1 MTALVAMYGKLEG
14 EDGRKFAREISPHL
28 AIEAGIY
35 KKHGI
40 DLQWQH
46 VQGTEERYRRL
57 AAGLA
62 DVSFVVGRQS
72 LKHFLQSKTSVIVGS
87 PLNSCPYYFM
97 AGSGV
102 KTIRD
107 LKGKTIACREE
118 SARNAPI
125 GHVFKENAGL
135 ELTKHVKLKL
145 LPGDMDAYEALTA
158 GRVDAALVPRQFGFV
173 ADEKGFHR
181 LDCPDVVD
189 DPLPITIE
197 TTKDI
202 LAKKSKEIA
211 AFLQA
216 HAESVRY
223 LKTHRAEALRV
234 LGEKLGQSPALAAKT
249 FDGYFTLLDDSLKID
264 LKHLKNLAGQV
275 APDYSGGAEQLA
287 KDWLAPGVLRKIAS

>member
-1 MTALVAMYGKLEG
+1 MSALVAMYGKLEG

-57 AAGLA
+57 ASGAA
-62 DVSFVVGRQS
+62 DISFVVGRQS

-87 PLNSCPYYFM
+87 PLNSCPYHFM
-97 AGSGV
+97 AAPAV
-102 KTIRD
+102 KTIED

-118 SARNAPI
+118 PARNAPI

-135 ELTKHVKLKL
+135 ELKKHVKLTL
-145 LPGDMDAYEALTA
+145 LHGDLDAYEALIA
-158 GRVDAALVPRQFGFV
+158 GRADAALVPRQFGFV
-173 ADEKGFHR
+173 AEDKGFHR
-181 LDCPDVVD
+181 LECPDVVD

-197 TTKDI
+197 TTKEI
-202 LAKKSKEIA
+202 LAKKSNDIA

-216 HAESVRY
+216 HAESVRH
-223 LKTHRAEALRV
+223 LKGHRAEALR
-234 LGEKLGQSPALAAKT
+234 LLQDKFGQSASLAAKT
-249 FDGYFTLLDDSLKID
+249 FDGYFTLLNDSLKID
-264 LKHLKNLAGQV
+264 MRHLKNLAAQV
-275 APDYSGGAEQLA
+275 APDYPGGAETLA
-287 KDWLAPGVLRKIAS
+287 KDWLASGVVKF

>member
-1 MTALVAMYGKLEG
+1 MSTLVAMYGKLEG
-14 EDGRKFAREISPHL
+14 EDGRKFAREVSPHL

-35 KKHGI
+35 KKFGI

-57 AAGLA
+57 ASGEA

-72 LKHFLQSKTSVIVGS
+72 LKHFLQSKNSVIVGS
-87 PLNSCPYYFM
+87 PLNSCPYHLL
-97 AGSGV
+97 AASGV
-102 KTIRD
+102 RTIGD
-107 LKGKTIACREE
+107 LKEKTIACREE

-125 GHVFKENAGL
+125 GRVLKDAAGL
-135 ELTKHVKLKL
+135 ELNRDVQLTL
-145 LPGDMDAYEALTA
+145 LPGDLDAYEALIA
-158 GRVDAALVPRQFGFV
+158 GRAEAALVPRQFGFV
-173 ADEKGFHR
+173 AEEKGFQR

-202 LAKKSKEIA
+202 HAKKSKEIA

-223 LKTHRAEALRV
+223 LKAHRAEALRV
-234 LGEKLGQSPALAAKT
+234 LGEKLGQSPSLAAKT
-249 FDGYFTLLDDSLKID
+249 FDEYFVLLNDSLKID
-264 LKHLKNLAGQV
+264 GRHLRNLAAQV

-287 KDWLAPGVLRKIAS
+287 KDWLAPGVLKT

>member
-1 MTALVAMYGKLEG
+1 MSTFTAMYGKLEG
-14 EDGRKFAREISPHL
+14 EDGRKFAREVSPHL

-57 AAGLA
+57 GAGMA

-72 LKHFLQSKTSVIVGS
+72 LKHFVQSKNSVIVGS

-102 KTIRD
+102 KTIKD
-107 LKGKTIACREE
+107 LKGKAVACREE
-118 SARNAPI
+118 PARNAPI
-125 GHVFKENAGL
+125 ARVLKEIAGL
-135 ELTKHVKLKL
+135 ELNRDVKLTL
-145 LPGDMDAYEALTA
+145 LPGDLEAYEALIL
-158 GRVDAALVPRQFGFV
+158 GRAAAALVPRQFGFV
-173 ADEKGFHR
+173 AVEKGFRR
-181 LDCPDVVD
+181 LDCPDIVD

-202 LAKKSKEIA
+202 LGKKSKEIA

-223 LKTHRAEALRV
+223 LKAHRADALRV
-234 LGEKLGQSPALAAKT
+234 LGEKLGQSPSLAAKT

-264 LKHLKNLAGQV
+264 LRHLKNLAAQV
-275 APDYSGGAEQLA
+275 APEYPGGAGQLA
-287 KDWLAPGVLRKIAS
+287 KEWLAPGVLKA

>member
-1 MTALVAMYGKLEG
+1 MYGKLEG

-28 AIEAGIY
+28 AIAAGIY
-35 KKHGI
+35 KKQGI

-57 AAGLA
+57 ASGMA

-72 LKHFLQSKTSVIVGS
+72 LKHFLQSRTSVIVGS

-97 AGSGV
+97 AAADV
-102 KTIRD
+102 KTIKD
-107 LKGKTIACREE
+107 LKGRTIACREE

-125 GHVFKENAGL
+125 ARVLKEGAGL
-135 ELTKHVKLKL
+135 ELHRDAKLAL
-145 LPGDMDAYEALTA
+145 LPGDLDAYEALLA
-158 GRVDAALVPRQFGFV
+158 GRADAALVPRQFGFV
-173 ADEKGFHR
+173 AEEKGFRR
-181 LDCPDVVD
+181 LECPDVVD

-202 LAKKSKEIA
+202 LAQKPKEIT

-223 LKTHRAEALRV
+223 LKNHRAEALRV
-234 LGEKLGQSPALAAKT
+234 LGEKLGQSPSLAAKT
-249 FDGYFTLLDDSLKID
+249 FDGYFTLLDDALKID
-264 LKHLKNLAGQV
+264 LKHLKNLAAQV

-287 KDWLAPGVLRKIAS
+287 KDWLAPGVLKS

>member
-1 MTALVAMYGKLEG
+1 MSALVAMYGKLEG

-35 KKHGI
+35 KKFGS
-40 DLQWQH
+40 DLTWQH

-57 AAGLA
+57 ASGAA
-62 DVSFVVGRQS
+62 DISFVVGRQS
-72 LKHFLQSKTSVIVGS
+72 LKHFLQSKTSIILGS

-97 AGSGV
+97 AAPRV
-102 KTIRD
+102 ATIKD

-118 SARNAPI
+118 PARNAPI

-135 ELTKHVKLKL
+135 ELKKHVKLTL
-145 LPGDMDAYEALTA
+145 LPGDLDAYESLTV

-173 ADEKGFHR
+173 AEEKGFHR
-181 LDCPDVVD
+181 LKCPDVVD
-189 DPLPITIE
+189 DPMPITIE

-223 LKTHRAEALRV
+223 LKSHRAEALR
-234 LGEKLGQSPALAAKT
+234 LLEDKFGQSAPLAAKT

-264 LKHLKNLAGQV
+264 LRHLKNLAAQV
-275 APDYSGGAEQLA
+275 APDYPGGAEKLA
-287 KDWLAPGVLRKIAS
+287 GDWLAPGIVQL

>member
-1 MTALVAMYGKLEG
+1 MSVLVAMYGKLEG

-28 AIEAGIY
+28 AIDAGIY

-40 DLQWQH
+40 DLHWQH

-57 AAGLA
+57 ASGAA
-62 DVSFVVGRQS
+62 DISFVVGRQS

-97 AGSGV
+97 AASSV
-102 KTIRD
+102 ATIKD

-118 SARNAPI
+118 PARDAPI

-135 ELTKHVKLKL
+135 ELKKHVKLTL
-145 LPGDMDAYEALTA
+145 LPGDLDAYESLTA
-158 GRVDAALVPRQFGFV
+158 GRVDAVLVPRQFGFV
-173 ADEKGFHR
+173 AEEKGFHR
-181 LDCPDVVD
+181 LECPDVVD

-197 TTKDI
+197 STKEI

-216 HAESVRY
+216 HAESVRH
-223 LKTHRAEALRV
+223 LKAHRAESLR
-234 LGEKLGQSPALAAKT
+234 LLQEKFGQSPSLSAKT
-249 FDGYFTLLDDSLKID
+249 FDGYFTLLVDSLKID
-264 LKHLKNLAGQV
+264 LKHLENLVAQV
-275 APDYSGGAEQLA
+275 APDYPGGAGQLA
-287 KDWLAPGVLRKIAS
+287 KDWLAPGVLKT

>member
-1 MTALVAMYGKLEG
+1 MYGKLEG
-14 EDGRKFAREISPHL
+14 EEGRKFAREISPHL

-35 KKHGI
+35 NKRGI

-57 AAGLA
+57 ASGAA
-62 DVSFVVGRQS
+62 DISFVVGRQS

-97 AGSGV
+97 AAHGATMI
-102 KTIRD
+102 KD

-118 SARNAPI
+118 PTRNAPI
-125 GHVFKENAGL
+125 GRVLKEAGL
-135 ELTKHVKLKL
+135 ELNKDVKLTL
-145 LPGDMDAYEALTA
+145 LPGDLDAYEALIA
-158 GRVDAALVPRQFGFV
+158 GRAAAALVPRQFGFV
-173 ADEKGFHR
+173 AEEKGFHR
-181 LDCPDVVD
+181 LECPDTVD

-197 TTKDI
+197 TTKEI

-216 HAESVRY
+216 HAESVSH
-223 LKTHRAEALRV
+223 LKNHRGEALR
-234 LGEKLGQSPALAAKT
+234 LLQEKFGQSASLAAKT

-264 LKHLKNLAGQV
+264 MRHLQNLAAQV
-275 APDYSGGAEQLA
+275 APDYPGGAGKLA
-287 KDWLAPGVLRKIAS
+287 GDWLAPGIVKV

>member
-1 MTALVAMYGKLEG
+1 MSALVAMYGKLEG

-28 AIEAGIY
+28 GIDAGIY

-57 AAGLA
+57 ASGAA
-62 DVSFVVGRQS
+62 DISFVVGRQS

-97 AGSGV
+97 AASGV
-102 KTIRD
+102 ATIKD

-118 SARNAPI
+118 PARNAPI

-135 ELTKHVKLKL
+135 ELKKHVKLTL
-145 LPGDMDAYEALTA
+145 LPGDLDAYESLTA
-158 GRVDAALVPRQFGFV
+158 GRVDAVLVPRQFGFV
-173 ADEKGFHR
+173 AEEKGFHR
-181 LDCPDVVD
+181 LECPDVVD

-202 LAKKSKEIA
+202 FGKKSKEIA

-216 HAESVRY
+216 HAESVRH
-223 LKTHRAEALRV
+223 LKSHRAEALR
-234 LGEKLGQSPALAAKT
+234 LLQDKFGQSASLAVKT
-249 FDGYFTLLDDSLKID
+249 FDGYFTLLDDSLKVD
-264 LKHLKNLAGQV
+264 MRHLKDLAAQV
-275 APDYSGGAEQLA
+275 APDYPGGAEKLA
-287 KDWLAPGVLRKIAS
+287 GDWLAPGVVKL

>member
-1 MTALVAMYGKLEG
+1 MKLTPLVAMYGKLEG

-28 AIEAGIY
+28 GIEAGIY
-35 KKHGI
+35 KKFGL

-57 AAGLA
+57 ASGAA

-72 LKHFLQSKTSVIVGS
+72 LKHFVQSRTSVIVGS
-87 PLNSCPYYFM
+87 PLNSCPYHLL
-97 AGSGV
+97 AAPDL

-118 SARNAPI
+118 PARNAPI
-125 GHVFKENAGL
+125 GRVLKETAGL
-135 ELTKHVKLKL
+135 ELNQDVKLTL
-145 LPGDMDAYEALTA
+145 LPGDLDAYESLIA
-158 GRVDAALVPRQFGFV
+158 GRAEAALVPRQFGFV
-173 ADEKGFHR
+173 AEEKGFHR

-189 DPLPITIE
+189 DPLPITVE

-216 HAESVRY
+216 HADSVRY
-223 LKTHRAEALRV
+223 LKTHRAEAIRV
-234 LGEKLGQSPALAAKT
+234 LGEKLGQSPLLAAKT
-249 FDGYFTLLDDSLKID
+249 FDVYFTLLDNSLKID
-264 LKHLKNLAGQV
+264 MRHLKNLMAQV
-275 APDYSGGAEQLA
+275 APDYPGGAQQLA
-287 KDWLAPGVLRKIAS
+287 KDWLAPDVLKAS